1 MFNII
6 IIWCCIS
13 FYLQWLW
20 LLYRVLSGVTGKSSS
35 YRDFTVSDATITT
48 GLPSPPRTPS
58 STVVH
63 YGRDSIIF
71 TIQWQLPQYDGGA
84 PVNYTITVS
93 PGLSPLT
100 TSATSVPVI
109 LPYNVT
115 HTVSIV
121 AINCNGSSS
130 ATMQTIG
137 IGMLQI

>member
-1 MFNII
+1 MSRNL
-6 IIWCCIS
+6 S
-13 FYLQWLW
+13 RLHG
-20 LLYRVLSGVTGKSSS
+20 VLSGVAKCSSC
-35 YRDFTVSDATITT
+35 RDFTVCDATITT
-48 GLPSPPRTPS
+48 GLPFPPRALS

-71 TIQWQLPQYDGGA
+71 TIEWQSPQYDGGA

-121 AINCNGSSS
+121 ATNCNGSSS
-130 ATMQTIG
+130 AAMETIR
-137 IGMLQI
+137 IGMLK

>member
-1 MFNII
+1 M
-6 IIWCCIS
+6 
-13 FYLQWLW
+13 
-20 LLYRVLSGVTGKSSS
+20 
-35 YRDFTVSDATITT
+35 
-48 GLPSPPRTPS
+48 
-58 STVVH
+58 H

-71 TIQWQLPQYDGGA
+71 TIQWQPPQYDGGA

-130 ATMQTIG
+130 AAMDTIRIG
-137 IGMLQI
+137 IYVVMKCLARALVASLQHLGPEMCG